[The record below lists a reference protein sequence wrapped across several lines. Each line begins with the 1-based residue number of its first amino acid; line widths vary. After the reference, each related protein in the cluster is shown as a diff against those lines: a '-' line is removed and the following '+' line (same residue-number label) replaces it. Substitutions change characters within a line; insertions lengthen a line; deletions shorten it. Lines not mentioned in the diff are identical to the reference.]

1 MYGSGT
7 WTLSQ
12 KDVNMTDSLEGKI
25 FRPTQ
30 AKRDRESRHKK
41 KICEL
46 YDDVTCYTV
55 SCVTRLHYAA
65 HTVPPQKGGG
75 GGCWLEE
82 RRPTAKRRSKW
93 EDGVWKD
100 AIDLHQTCK
109 WMAGGWR
116 KGWRKKTREAMAQ
129 QAQQAR

>member
-30 AKRDRESRHKK
+30 AKWDRESRHKK

-75 GGCWLEE
+75 G
-82 RRPTAKRRSKW
+82 
-93 EDGVWKD
+93 
-100 AIDLHQTCK
+100 
-109 WMAGGWR
+109 AGL
-116 KGWRKKTREAMAQ
+116 KKEGPRQSVEVNGRMVYG
-129 QAQQAR
+129 RMP